1 MYRLTDE
8 NGLKKGNFNYDAVKE
23 AVEKLYRLEELLDEH
38 KVKDWLELDERLAK
52 SKKCEMPKGEENF
65 KPHLIFD
72 TVESECL
79 KDIFEIF
86 FLNHTK
92 QLEPLK
98 CGYIGQETNLVDN
111 KNNKLNVGDVVVVKY
126 QKDDFT
132 KVEKTTIIVEHE
144 NHFFP
149 MGFED
154 FKKQHTLTRVRK
166 CTDLKHGERFANS
179 VKAVLKQEEK

>member
-8 NGLKKGNFNYDAVKE
+8 NGLKKGNFNYAAVQE
-23 AVEKLYRLEELLDEH
+23 AVQKLCRLEQLLDNYS
-38 KVKDWLELDERLAK
+38 VKDWEELDERLAITQECK
-52 SKKCEMPKGEENF
+52 APKLKEAF

-86 FLNHTK
+86 FLNNTK
-92 QLEPLK
+92 QLKPLK
-98 CGYIGQETNLVDN
+98 CGYIGQETNLIDS

-126 QKDDFT
+126 KKDDFT
-132 KVEKTTIIVEHE
+132 KVEKTTIIVEDE
-144 NHFFP
+144 NYHFP
-149 MGFED
+149 MGFRYFE
-154 FKKQHTLTRVRK
+154 KQYTLTRIRK

-179 VKAVLKQEEK
+179 VKVVLKQEEK